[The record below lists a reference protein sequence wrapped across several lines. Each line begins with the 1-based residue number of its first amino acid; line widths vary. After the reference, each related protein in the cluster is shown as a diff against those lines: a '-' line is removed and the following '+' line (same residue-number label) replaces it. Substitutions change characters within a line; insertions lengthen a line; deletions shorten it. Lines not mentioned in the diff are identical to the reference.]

1 MSAPDAPAGER
12 APRSLRRSF
21 AAMVL
26 VGEVLVVGFA
36 ALVAKDLSDVS
47 GRTVAVAAGVTAVLA
62 VLAAGLLRS
71 RLGYLLG
78 WLVQAV
84 LVVSGVWVP
93 MMFFVGIVFAVVWG
107 FVLVAGGR
115 ADAVTAQR
123 LAATRG
129 GGGPVDHVQ

>member
-1 MSAPDAPAGER
+1 MSAPDTAPSER
-12 APRSLRRSF
+12 PPRSLRRSF

-36 ALVAKDLSDVS
+36 ALVAKDLSGVS

-62 VLAAGLLRS
+62 LLAAGLLRS
-71 RLGYLLG
+71 RVGYLLG
-78 WLVQAV
+78 WLVQVV

-123 LAATRG
+123 IAAAGRAEPG
-129 GGGPVDHVQ
+129 R